1 VKPLHQYS
9 TKIFIAFF
17 FCSLFLL
24 QSCGDTSRQ
33 ISYTKFRQEVEKGNV
48 ALITV
53 SGDEITGQFKKPLES
68 PVQTSGPPVPGSGT
82 GGYPLVN
89 SQSWSSPDFITYLP
103 SFGDPGLFSLL
114 ESKGV
119 EVNTR
124 PKPDTGWG
132 SIGNV
137 MFLFLL
143 FGIGFVILRR
153 MKIQRP
159 DVFSSGNLAQL
170 REYTRGPKR
179 VSFSDVAGSE
189 APKAELQEIVD
200 FLKNPKRFQ
209 RLGGRVPKGA
219 LLIGPPGTGK
229 TLLARAVA
237 GEAGVP
243 FFSISGSDFMEV
255 YVGVGASRVRSM
267 FKKAKSRAPS
277 ILFIDELDSIGAQR
291 GLGYGGGHGEREQ
304 TLNQLLSEMDGFEAN
319 VNVIVL
325 AATNRPDILD
335 PALLRPG
342 RFDRQI
348 NVDLPSLDER
358 LAILQMYSRNKP
370 LAKDI
375 DLKTIARSTPSF
387 SGADLENL
395 LNEAA
400 ILASREEKTS
410 IDQEAIQ
417 QARDKI
423 IMGLERKNLHIG
435 KDELKVLAYHEGGH
449 ALVAALLPNTEPL
462 YKVTIIPRGRAMGM
476 TQQLP
481 EEKYVYIKDYVSA
494 RLAVMLGGRAA
505 EMLVFNTST
514 SGSEQDLKQA
524 ITLARKMVLDWG
536 MSEHLPNV
544 AFGGQREMYMEG
556 VLQKP
561 SYSEATATKIDE
573 EVNRLIYDA
582 FDEASRVLKRHRDH
596 LDRVAALLIEKEE
609 IPGSEV
615 LKILT
620 PVNVKSP
627 MSDDRSLTVEH

>member
-1 VKPLHQYS
+1 MKPLNYYGAG
-9 TKIFIAFF
+9 IFLAIFF
-17 FCSLFLL
+17 SSLCLL
-24 QSCGDTSRQ
+24 QSCGDSSPG
-33 ISYTKFRQEVEKGNV
+33 ISYTKFRHELEKGNV
-48 ALITV
+48 ASITV
-53 SGDEITGQFKKPLES
+53 SGNEIIGQFKKPAE
-68 PVQTSGPPVPGSGT
+68 TSDSSDAPSTGT
-82 GGYPLVN
+82 GTGKYFPAGPR
-89 SQSWSSPDFITYLP
+89 SWSSADFVTFIP
-103 SFGDPGLFSLL
+103 SFGDPELFSLL
-114 ESKGV
+114 EKKGV

-124 PKPDTGWG
+124 PKSDSGWG
-132 SIGNV
+132 SV
-137 MFLFLL
+137 SSVLFFILL
-143 FGIGFVILRR
+143 FGIGFAIMRR

-159 DVFSSGNLAQL
+159 DVFSSTNFTQL
-170 REYTRGPKR
+170 REYTRGTKK
-179 VSFSDVAGSE
+179 VSFTDVAGSD

-200 FLKNPKRFQ
+200 FLKNPQRFQ

-255 YVGVGASRVRSM
+255 YVGVGASRVRTM
-267 FKKAKSRAPS
+267 FKKAKGRAPS

-319 VNVIVL
+319 VSVIVL

-358 LAILQMYSRNKP
+358 LAILDLYSQNKP
-370 LAKDI
+370 LATDV

-400 ILASREEKTS
+400 ILASRDEKTS

-435 KDELKVLAYHEGGH
+435 EEEMKVLAYHEGGH
-449 ALVAALLPNTEPL
+449 ALVAALLPNSEPL

-481 EEKYVYIKDYVSA
+481 EEKYIYVKDYVSA

-505 EMLVFNTST
+505 ELLVFNTST

-524 ITLARKMVLDWG
+524 FALARKMVLDWG
-536 MSEHLPNV
+536 MSEHLSNV
-544 AFGGQREMYMEG
+544 ALGGQREMYMEG

-561 SYSEATATKIDE
+561 SYSETTATKIDD
-573 EVNRLIYDA
+573 EVNRLIHDA
-582 FDEASRVLKRHRDH
+582 FERASQELKSHRKH

-609 IPGSEV
+609 VPGSEV
-615 LKILT
+615 MKILNS
-620 PVNVKSP
+620 V
-627 MSDDRSLTVEH
+627 DDQVSVLMKTHPATR